1 MPIPTE
7 SPPSRSERNNALQ
20 LAELLAA
27 TIDLVYPPGT
37 LVRRDAHPKHH
48 AVVRGEF
55 VVAGDVPDNMK
66 HGIFATPGRVPAW
79 IRFSNGSPLVGP
91 IDAGI
96 NEAALSSWWAFQDQ
110 SSSSRSATPSLQD
123 FLLASA
129 TCFFLRDASDY
140 VGFAKAAAKEAGGQR
155 ARSLL
160 RVESMEVAR
169 PRVPCAGRRAR
180 APPATLLV
188 CRPE

>member
-55 VVAGDVPDNMK
+55 VVSGDVPDDLK

-79 IRFSNGSPLVGP
+79 IRFSNGSPLVRPDRRRDQRGCAIKLVGIPGP
-91 IDAGI
+91 KLLEHERDAV
-96 NEAALSSWWAFQDQ
+96 
-110 SSSSRSATPSLQD
+110 TQD

-129 TCFFLRDASDY
+129 RASSSETRATTS
-140 VGFAKAAAKEAGGQR
+140 GSREPRQRNRRSACWHSSSGGTHGSGAATSSVRWSAG
-155 ARSLL
+155 
-160 RVESMEVAR
+160 
-169 PRVPCAGRRAR
+169 
-180 APPATLLV
+180 
-188 CRPE
+188 